1 MDNAIEK
8 LKTKRS
14 AVIAGGG
21 EKRIE
26 AQHAK
31 GKMTARER
39 LEYLLDKDSF
49 VEIGMFVEH
58 RSTSLGMDKQYI
70 PGEGVVTGS
79 GTINGRQV
87 YVYSQDFTVMGGSLG
102 EMHAKKITRVMDL
115 ALETG
120 VPVIGINDSGG
131 ARIQEGVD
139 ALSGFGNI
147 FYRNVQSSGI
157 IPQITAI
164 MGPCAGGAVYSPALT
179 DFIFM
184 TEKTSNMFITGPDV
198 IRAVTGEAVT
208 AEELGGAA
216 THSSKSGVAHFSYPD
231 EKSTLDGIK
240 KLLSYLPQNFR
251 EKAPSVQDFRAPAVD
266 CDLGSLVPENGRR
279 GYDVRQVITRV
290 VDADSF
296 FEVQA
301 SFARN
306 VVVGFA
312 RMEGRSIGI
321 IANQPSVLAGCLE
334 INASDK
340 ASRFIRFC
348 DAFGIPIVT
357 FVDVTG
363 FLPGVSEET
372 GGIIRHGAK
381 LLYAYSEATV
391 PLVTIILRKAY
402 GGAYIGMASKELGAD
417 MVYAWPDAEIAVMGS
432 DGAINIIYKKDL
444 AAAADPAVL
453 REEKGRVYREEF
465 SNPYQAAKR
474 GYVDDVILPEET
486 RAKLASALRMLESKR
501 KKRLERKHGIIP
513 V

>member
-8 LKTKRS
+8 LKTKR
-14 AVIAGGG
+14 AVVTAGGG

-39 LEYLLDKDSF
+39 LEYLLDKGSF

-58 RSTSLGMDKQYI
+58 RSTSLGMEKQYI

-251 EKAPSVQDFRAPAVD
+251 EKAPAVQDFRVPVVD

-301 SFARN
+301 SYARN

-444 AAAADPAVL
+444 AAAADPAAL
-453 REEKGRVYREEF
+453 REEKGRIYREEF

-486 RAKLASALRMLESKR
+486 RAKLAAALKMLEGKR